1 MRIGGRACT
10 CRVPAS
16 PVRSTVAATGVAYLL
31 YGYGLGTLDT
41 ATATTLT
48 LAEPVTAAVFATV
61 VLDERL
67 SAVEWLGAAIVL
79 LGLALAGARLPSRSW
94 RA

>member
-1 MRIGGRACT
+1 
-10 CRVPAS
+10 
-16 PVRSTVAATGVAYLL
+16 
-31 YGYGLGTLDT
+31 LGTLDT

-48 LAEPVTAAVFATV
+48 LAEPVTAAVFATI

-79 LGLALAGARLPSRSW
+79 LGLALAGGRLRWRSW